1 MDTTQPLPL
10 APIDMGE
17 ELHRT
22 VHHLCQMLRGVKRI
36 NPHGPGAA
44 VSTQLEKHL
53 RGLTPSA
60 IGLPEVWGDHAERIE
75 AQARAD
81 AAAEEAD
88 ATHGAERVG

>member
-10 APIDMGE
+10 PPVDMGE

-53 RGLTPSA
+53 RDLTPSA
-60 IGLPEVWGDHAERIE
+60 IGLPAVWEEHAARIE

-81 AAAEEAD
+81 AAAEDGEQR
-88 ATHGAERVG
+88 TERTA